1 MNQRDFGL
9 LGSLPPPALLPEADI
24 ALCKTFRDALGLC
37 IQRSRVRRS
46 QGDLA
51 RSVGIHPTQFSKI
64 LNGAKGQR
72 WNLAPEKI
80 AAIEQNCGN
89 HALTQWLAAQANLH
103 VIADSPENRR
113 IRMLEAQLAELQ
125 RRAA

>member
-1 MNQRDFGL
+1 MTQRDFVFAGTM
-9 LGSLPPPALLPEADI
+9 PAPVLLPEADI

-37 IQRSRVRRS
+37 IQRSRVKRS

-64 LNGAKGQR
+64 LHGAKAQD
-72 WNLAPEKI
+72 WHLDPEKI
-80 AAIEQNCGN
+80 AELEMQCGN
-89 HALTQWLAAQANLH
+89 HAMTQWLATQANLH

-113 IRMLEAQLAELQ
+113 IRMLEAQIAELQ
-125 RRAA
+125 AKAA